1 MHMLAALPFALLGA
15 TVATQNPV
23 DRLAQGSNA
32 FGFDLYKQ
40 LRAQPGNLTFS
51 PASITTA
58 LAMTWVGARGETA
71 AQMKQVL
78 HFEGAPDEVMQA
90 SGKLAAALQDPAR
103 PIVFRIAN
111 RLFGEKTY
119 RFEPAYLKGTTAAYG
134 ASLEPVDFKGAPE
147 PARRLINAWV
157 EQKTEKRIKDL
168 IPQGAVKVDTR
179 LALVNAIYFLGDWL
193 EPFAKE
199 ATRPQPFFTSAAQ
212 KKDVPTMHAAE
223 FFRFAQ
229 EASWKALEL
238 PYKGGQMSML
248 LVLPDRV
255 DGLSALEA
263 SLTASGLETIEKTLA
278 SRKVIVSLP
287 KFVVDPPGCLALA
300 DTLVRMGM
308 PIPFNRQKA
317 DFTGMANPSD
327 PRDRLVIDQVF
338 HKAFV
343 KVDEKGTEA
352 AAATAVMMQRAGAL
366 PPHETPMEFKADHP
380 FLFFIR
386 DNSSGIVLFMGR
398 VADPQSS

>member
-15 TVATQNPV
+15 AAPQSPV
-23 DRLAQGSNA
+23 NRLAQGSNA

-40 LRAQPGNLTFS
+40 LRAQPGNLAFS
-51 PASITTA
+51 PASITMA
-58 LAMTWVGARGETA
+58 LAMTWGGARGETA

-78 HFEGAPDEVMQA
+78 HFDHTPDAVMLA

-119 RFEPAYLKGTTAAYG
+119 RFEHAYLETTKAAFG
-134 ASLEPVDFKGAPE
+134 ASLEAVDFKRAPE
-147 PARRLINAWV
+147 PARRLINGWV
-157 EQKTEKRIKDL
+157 EEKTEKRIKDL
-168 IPQGAVKVDTR
+168 IPQGAVKADTR

-199 ATRPQPFFTSAAQ
+199 ATRPKPFFTSADQ
-212 KKDVPTMHAAE
+212 KRDVPTMHAAE
-223 FFRFAQ
+223 LFRFAQ
-229 EASWKALEL
+229 KEGWKALEL

-248 LVLPDRV
+248 LVLPDKV

-263 SLTASGLETIEKTLA
+263 SLTAPGLETIVKTLA
-278 SRKVIVSLP
+278 SGKVIVSLP
-287 KFVVDPPGCLALA
+287 KFEVDPPGSLALA

-308 PIPFNRQKA
+308 PIPFDRDKA
-317 DFTGMANPSD
+317 DFTGIANPPD
-327 PRDRLVIDQVF
+327 PRERLVIDQVF

-352 AAATAVMMQRAGAL
+352 AAATSVMMSRAGAM
-366 PPHETPMEFKADHP
+366 PPRETPMEFKADHP

-398 VADPQSS
+398 VADPKSS